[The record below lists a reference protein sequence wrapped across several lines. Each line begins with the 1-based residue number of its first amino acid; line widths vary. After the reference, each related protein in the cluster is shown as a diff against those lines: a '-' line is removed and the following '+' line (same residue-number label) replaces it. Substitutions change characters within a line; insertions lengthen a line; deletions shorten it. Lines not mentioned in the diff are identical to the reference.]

1 VGPAVLIVPSLTADG
16 TPVVRRT
23 LTAGAVRR
31 IDALLAS
38 GDPPPGWRPTQ
49 PDNTVCVGL
58 TGFRATARR
67 KG

>member
-23 LTAGAVRR
+23 LRAGAVRR

-38 GDPPPGWRPTQ
+38 GDPPPGWSS
-49 PDNTVCVGL
+49 D
-58 TGFRATARR
+58 AA
-67 KG
+67 